1 MRRHGWFAAL
11 VTLTVL
17 GCGTEGGIFSEGEA
31 GAGAGG
37 TSTGN
42 GGDDPSTSS
51 TGGAPST
58 SSTGGDPNTS
68 SSTGGAPNTSS
79 STGGDGGAPST
90 SSTGTG
96 GDMLPPV
103 DCGNELCKIDG
114 DSACCWDNYQ
124 FYGQP
129 QGECVMG
136 TVETDGC
143 QTSAMGEPQAAGA
156 ETRIECQGPVHC
168 AASETCCGEL
178 RSAFA
183 QGQQIFFY
191 ESVTCQ
197 QACAGNQEVPL
208 CDPTAATPCPLGGNC
223 QQSSLL
229 PTGYFVCA
237 N

>member
-1 MRRHGWFAAL
+1 MRRHGWFVAL
-11 VTLTVL
+11 VTFTVL
-17 GCGTEGGIFSEGEA
+17 GCGTESGIFSEGET
-31 GAGAGG
+31 GAGAAGETG
-37 TSTGN
+37 GN
-42 GGDDPSTSS
+42 GGDDPTTSS

-58 SSTGGDPNTS
+58 SSN
-68 SSTGGAPNTSS
+68 GGAPSTSS
-79 STGGDGGAPST
+79 NGGAPTTTSSNGGDGGDPTT

-103 DCGNELCKIDG
+103 DCGNELCKVDDDG
-114 DSACCWDNYQ
+114 ACCWDNYQ

-136 TVETDGC
+136 SVANDGC
-143 QTSAMGEPQAAGA
+143 QTSAMGEPQQPGA
-156 ETRIECQGPVHC
+156 ETRIECQNAIHC
-168 AASETCCGEL
+168 GATETCCGEL

-183 QGQQIFFY
+183 QGQQVFFY

-197 QACAGNQEVPL
+197 QMCVGNQEVPL
-208 CDPTAATPCPLGGNC
+208 CDPTSLTPCPLGGNC